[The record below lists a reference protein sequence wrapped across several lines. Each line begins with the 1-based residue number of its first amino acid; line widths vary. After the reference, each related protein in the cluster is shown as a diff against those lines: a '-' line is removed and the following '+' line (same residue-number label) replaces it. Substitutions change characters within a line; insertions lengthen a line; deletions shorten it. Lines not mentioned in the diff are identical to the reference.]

1 MKESLTHNDD
11 LLSPWLRTLQMHDLE
26 ASDSALSSLIESHI
40 TPVIRG
46 VVRFKL
52 RLGPSERSD
61 EDDLIQEALTEWLTE
76 VRKLGNQPDTSSIS
90 DARGLA
96 ATITYRVCYAWL
108 RRKSPHRHALSN
120 RLQYL
125 LTRQAGFS
133 LWHSTSPGAK
143 FMVAGFTAWRDKALV
158 PAEKLRELP
167 GDERFLTR
175 AGKFISD
182 WQDARLIH
190 LVKLILDTL
199 GGPVPFNDLL
209 NVTVSVLRSEMNHS
223 PQPKPNRKWAELT
236 WRLEKMLHGVSR
248 RASFSNDCGV
258 RSWSFPAHSAWLCSS
273 TCVRRMERVVSLFCL
288 LQALLLSGRLPIR
301 LISRMNDSPRCGE
314 VCPLTTRGLA
324 VCSNSRVN
332 RSLICASQPGN
343 G

>member
-1 MKESLTHNDD
+1 
-11 LLSPWLRTLQMHDLE
+11 MHDLE
-26 ASDSALSSLIESHI
+26 ASDSALSSLIEAHI

-52 RLGPSERSD
+52 RLGQSERSD

-108 RRKSPHRHALSN
+108 RRRSPHRHALSN

-125 LTRQAGFS
+125 LTRQSGFS
-133 LWHSTSPGAK
+133 LWHSPGPGAK
-143 FMVAGFTAWRDKALV
+143 FMVAGFTAWRDQALV

-167 GDERFLTR
+167 GDERFLMQ

-182 WQDARLIH
+182 WRDARLVH
-190 LVKLILDTL
+190 LVKLILDSL

-209 NVTVSVLRSEMNHS
+209 SVTVSVLQIRDQPLASTEAEQEMGGAHLVS
-223 PQPKPNRKWAELT
+223 GEDVAWRVETRIFLKRLWAEV
-236 WRLEKMLHGVSR
+236 LELPR
-248 RASFSNDCGV
+248 
-258 RSWSFPAHSAWLCSS
+258 PQ
-273 TCVRRMERVVSLFCL
+273 RV
-288 LQALLLSGRLPIR
+288 ALLLNLREADGTGCLALLPATGVASVRQIADS
-301 LISRMNDSPRCGE
+301 LDISHERFAEMW
-314 VCPLTTRGLA
+314 
-324 VCSNSRVN
+324 
-332 RSLICASQPGN
+332 RSLPLDDTGIGSLLELTRQQVINLRKSARERLTRRLKGFF
-343 G
+343 